1 MEEEEKM
8 MARTKFM
15 KMCYKMPEAALNELV
30 YNFVTC
36 PMTLNICLFEVR
48 TKTIL
53 GDEILKNLGYTND

>member
-15 KMCYKMPEAALNELV
+15 KMCYKMPEDALNELV
-30 YNFVTC
+30 YNISMC
-36 PMTLNICLFEVR
+36 PMTLKVCLFEVR
-48 TKTIL
+48 TKTVL